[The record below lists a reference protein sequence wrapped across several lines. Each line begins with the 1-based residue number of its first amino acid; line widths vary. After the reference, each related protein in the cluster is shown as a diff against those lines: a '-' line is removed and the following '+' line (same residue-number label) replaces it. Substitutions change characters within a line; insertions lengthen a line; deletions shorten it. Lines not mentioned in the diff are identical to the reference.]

1 MPASSVKIAEN
12 FRISLWLCDFV
23 SSMRTSDLEVDA
35 SLRAIT
41 GRYKMWVCL
50 NEFLHYHNAYV
61 FVSYRIRL
69 VHDNDTYAAYV
80 IRVIYVPFVYNVML
94 VIQCEAE

>member
-1 MPASSVKIAEN
+1 
-12 FRISLWLCDFV
+12 
-23 SSMRTSDLEVDA
+23 
-35 SLRAIT
+35 
-41 GRYKMWVCL
+41 MWVCL